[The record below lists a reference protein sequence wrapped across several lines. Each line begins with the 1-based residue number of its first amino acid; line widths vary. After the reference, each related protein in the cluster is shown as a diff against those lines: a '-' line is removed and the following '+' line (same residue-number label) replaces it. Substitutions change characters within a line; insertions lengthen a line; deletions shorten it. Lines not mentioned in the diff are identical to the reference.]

1 MKRGDKVIAVP
12 PDMPLNDNDIL
23 LLVGRRKG
31 IVALASTPGKKLNA
45 EDGPEMPMKTS
56 EVF

>member
-1 MKRGDKVIAVP
+1 MKRGDKVIAVT

-31 IVALASTPGKKLNA
+31 IVALASSLGKELDA
-45 EDGPEMPMKTS
+45 EDGPEMTKKTS